1 MNDTDKHDLKPL
13 TTTLGTP
20 ADGEERYFRRK
31 KTEAKIWKTI
41 GRGQDIFLAS
51 PRRVG
56 KSSLLKHLERNPQQG
71 YFVRYKAVQAI
82 DSIDEYFKQIYRL
95 LLEEDSIFSHYQRRF
110 QQLKG
115 ALKRFASRIRGIGL
129 EGVEIDSEDRTDYY
143 EECRILLESLPEGF
157 DTVVLLIDE
166 FPDAVGN
173 ILEIAPREGVRFLQL
188 IRDMRQE
195 YGQVGIRFVYT
206 GSTGL
211 GNVVKRLGRL
221 DLTGD
226 IRRIPVPPLSR
237 EEARELIQRL
247 VLGKRQDRPD
257 FALET
262 DVIDSI
268 VDIDSWLI
276 PYYIQMILEE
286 LFDSFPDS
294 GGTIPPGSVTA
305 IVDKIIRDRYSYQDF
320 FENWKTRLKQAFEKR
335 EEYRC
340 ALDILNAIA
349 IKGEMDRD
357 SLIDCS
363 VKHGIAD
370 AKTVTDILEYD
381 GYIYKDRDS
390 LYKFNS
396 IILKEW
402 WYVNVAT

>member
-110 QQLKG
+110 RQLKG

-143 EECRILLESLPEGF
+143 EECRILIESLPEGF

-195 YGQVGIRFVYT
+195 FDSVAIRFVYT

-221 DLTGD
+221 DLTND
-226 IRRIPVPPLSR
+226 IQRIPVPPLSR
-237 EEARELIQRL
+237 KEARELIQRL
-247 VLGKRQDRPD
+247 VLGKQQEQPD

-262 DVIDSI
+262 EVIDSI
-268 VDIDSWLI
+268 VEIGSWLI

-286 LFDSFPDS
+286 LFQRFLDS
-294 GGTIPPGSVTA
+294 GRA
-305 IVDKIIRDRYSYQDF
+305 ITKSALPAAIDRIIRDRYSYQDF
-320 FENWKTRLKQAFEKR
+320 FENWKTRLRQAFDKT

-340 ALDILNAIA
+340 ALDILNSIA
-349 IKGEMDRD
+349 IKGELDRD
-357 SLIDCS
+357 SLVDLS
-363 VKHGIAD
+363 VKHGVEE
-370 AKTVTDILEYD
+370 TNSVTDILEYD
-381 GYIYKDRDS
+381 GYIYKDGDS